1 MNLNLGFHPG
11 LKSRWVWYKSNSK
24 KHPFLGQKIEF
35 TSKEPSNRLCFSIL
49 AGNQTYATMKLF
61 RNTLWFIVTITLIF
75 SCETKKREAISSKRP
90 NIIFIM
96 SDDHAYQAISAYDK
110 RLIQTPN
117 IDRLA
122 EMGMLFTN
130 ASVTNS
136 ICAPSRATILTGKH
150 SHLNGK
156 VDNHFHFDTTNIT
169 FPQILQQ
176 AGYQTAMFGKLH
188 FGNNPKG
195 FDQFKILPGQGAY
208 YNPELITKYEGNITV
223 NGYVTDIITDMTLD
237 WLENERKVE
246 QPFLLMYL
254 HKAPHRSWLMAE
266 RHLEE
271 FTNRT
276 FPEPSTLFDD
286 YSDRTSPAAEAEMNI
301 LKHMSWAGDHKV
313 FPELMDELGI
323 PEIGFD
329 KRRYEFEYSR
339 FNDDQREAFMRT
351 YGKVNEAFAKAY
363 PTMSEEEKMR
373 WKYQRYMQ
381 DYLGTIQAVDE
392 NMGRLLDYLEANDLM
407 DNTIIV
413 YTSDQG
419 FYLGEHGW
427 FDKRFIYDESFKTP
441 LLVSWPGKVKAGSR
455 SDELVQNLDFAQ
467 SFLEAAGIEAPS
479 DMQGESL
486 IPILTGQEDQWTRDA
501 VYYHYYE
508 YPAEH
513 MVNRHYAI
521 VTKDYKLVHYY
532 YVEDQW
538 ELLDRNKDPLEL
550 KNFYDDPAYVEI
562 KADLHRRLDALRE
575 KYKDNTDISQRYID
589 QFMDDAL
596 DGKVFGISKEKA
608 YEIMQRRERGTER

>member
-1 MNLNLGFHPG
+1 MIRKILLPA
-11 LKSRWVWYKSNSK
+11 L
-24 KHPFLGQKIEF
+24 FLILH
-35 TSKEPSNRLCFSIL
+35 THLTFS
-49 AGNQTYATMKLF
+49 QTKGT
-61 RNTLWFIVTITLIF
+61 TG
-75 SCETKKREAISSKRP
+75 RP

-117 IDRLA
+117 IDRIA
-122 EMGMLFTN
+122 KMGILFTQ

-156 VDNHFHFDTTNIT
+156 IDNHFPFDTTNVT
-169 FPQILQQ
+169 FPQILQK

-188 FGNNPKG
+188 FGNSPKG
-195 FDQFKILPGQGAY
+195 FDQFKILPDQGAY
-208 YNPELITKYEGNITV
+208 YNPDFITKNDGNIKV
-223 NGYVTDIITDMTLD
+223 EGYVTDIVTDMTLD
-237 WLENERKVE
+237 WLQKERKKE
-246 QPFLLMYL
+246 QPFMLMYL

-266 RHLEE
+266 RHLNE
-271 FTNRT
+271 FTQKT
-276 FPEPSTLFDD
+276 IPEPETLFDD
-286 YSDRTSPAAEAEMNI
+286 YTGRTSPAGEAEMNI
-301 LKHMSWAGDHKV
+301 LRHMAWAGDNKV
-313 FPELMDELGI
+313 FPEVMDELGI

-329 KRRYEFEYSR
+329 KRRYAYETGR
-339 FNDDQREAFMRT
+339 FNPAQAENFKKAYT
-351 YGKVNEAFAKAY
+351 KVNEDFKKKY
-363 PTMSEEEKMR
+363 PTMTEAEKMK

-381 DYLGTIQAVDE
+381 DYLGTIKAVDE
-392 NMGRLLDYLEANDLM
+392 NVGRLLDYLETNKLLE
-407 DNTIIV
+407 NTIIV

-427 FDKRFIYDESFKTP
+427 FDKRFVYDQSFKTP
-441 LLVSWPGKVKAGSR
+441 LLIAWPGKTKPGSR

-467 SFLEAAGIEAPS
+467 TFLDAAGVPAPA

-486 IPILTGQEDQWTRDA
+486 VPLLTGQNKKWKRDA

-521 VTKDYKLVHYY
+521 ITKDYKLIHYY

-538 ELLDRNKDPLEL
+538 ELIDRKKDPLEL
-550 KNFYDDPAYVEI
+550 KNVYNDPAYATV
-562 KADLHRRLDALRE
+562 KKDLHARLDQLRK
-575 KYKDNTDISQRYID
+575 KYKDNSELSQSYVD
-589 QFMDDAL
+589 KFMEDASN
-596 DGKVFGISKEKA
+596 GKVFGVSKEKVQ
-608 YEIMQRRERGTER
+608 EIRARRAAIEGKK

>member
-1 MNLNLGFHPG
+1 ME
-11 LKSRWVWYKSNSK
+11 LKSYL
-24 KHPFLGQKIEF
+24 FL
-35 TSKEPSNRLCFSIL
+35 
-49 AGNQTYATMKLF
+49 
-61 RNTLWFIVTITLIF
+61 ITLVIF
-75 SCETKKREAISSKRP
+75 SLFSCATGVEKKAQTGVSDKKP

-96 SDDHAYQAISAYDK
+96 SDDHAFQAISAYDN
-110 RLIQTPN
+110 RLIETPN
-117 IDRLA
+117 IDRIA
-122 EMGMLFTN
+122 KMGMLFTN

-156 VDNHFHFDTTNIT
+156 IDNHFHFDSTNVT

-176 AGYQTAMFGKLH
+176 NGYQTAMFGKLH

-208 YNPELITKYEGNITV
+208 YNPDFITKNDGNIQV
-223 NGYVTDIITDMTLD
+223 EGYVTDIITDMTLD
-237 WLENERKVE
+237 WLQNEREKE
-246 QPFLLMYL
+246 KPFMLMYL

-271 FTNRT
+271 YTNKT
-276 FPEPSTLFDD
+276 FPEPATLFDD
-286 YSDRTSPAAEAEMNI
+286 YSGRTPPAKEAEMNI
-301 LKHMSWAGDHKV
+301 LHHMAWAGDNKV
-313 FPELMDELGI
+313 FPEVMDQLGI

-329 KRRYEFEYSR
+329 KQRYAYETNRLTASQKESFLKAYE
-339 FNDDQREAFMRT
+339 
-351 YGKVNEAFAKAY
+351 KVNEDFKKQY
-363 PTMSEEEKMR
+363 PKMTEEDKMR

-381 DYLGTIQAVDE
+381 DYLGTIKAVDE
-392 NMGRLLDYLEANDLM
+392 NVGRLIDYLEANSLM
-407 DNTIIV
+407 ENTIIV

-427 FDKRFIYDESFKTP
+427 YDKRFVYDESFKTP
-441 LLVSWPGKVKAGSR
+441 LLVAWPGKIKPNEA

-467 SFLEAAGIEAPS
+467 TFLDAAGIPAPD

-486 IPILTGQEDQWTRDA
+486 IPLLTGDSGKWTRDA

-521 VTKDYKLVHYY
+521 ITKEYKLIHYY
-532 YVEDQW
+532 FVEDEW
-538 ELLDRNKDPLEL
+538 ELIDRVKDPMEL
-550 KNFYDDPAYVEI
+550 KNVYNDLAYEGI
-562 KADLHRRLDALRE
+562 KKNLHLRLDQLRV
-575 KYKDNTDISQRYID
+575 KYKDNATLSQGYID
-589 QFMDDAL
+589 QLLEDARN
-596 DGKVFGISKEKA
+596 DKVFGVNKEKVDA
-608 YEIMQRRERGTER
+608 ILARQRKK